1 MRRAQ
6 VVEAPG
12 LEDATRQLA
21 AEMLVT
27 LCEAREKAPG
37 MMRKLPQFI
46 GRLFQSLLAFLLD
59 IEARA
64 RAPWPG
70 PARLRRR
77 GVRRAACSGA
87 GRGEHSATWRTVC
100 QSHGRDPGSS
110 RVASM
115 EGGCS
120 SGRAAGSCRPLLC
133 TEGCG

>member
-70 PARLRRR
+70 PPRTR
-77 GVRRAACSGA
+77 GAARRAACSRA

-100 QSHGRDPGSS
+100 QSRGRAPGSS
-110 RVASM
+110 RVFSK
-115 EGGCS
+115 ERQLQQQS
-120 SGRAAGSCRPLLC
+120 LAAAICQPLLC